1 MPWFHFFP
9 QIGSPPFGYILTQ
22 TGMTSLPLSGVWD
35 YTGIPQPLRLGVGV
49 YLLLSCCCRIGM
61 EVDFHWVL
69 LGLDRE
75 VGVKSTD
82 YKQPSTASL
91 IKSAWFW
98 VRVEA
103 YLDYLVEDPSG
114 SMLRV
119 KLGESEHLQLLSN
132 GEEKNSSP
140 LHQDCTHSIQAN
152 TTVLVRILQR
162 SRTDGMCVYRDWVSF
177 VSEHHVECGLICIHN
192 WRSKL
197 LCFLE
202 RTFTRILI
210 VIFSERWNFR

>member
-162 SRTDGMCVYRDWVSF
+162 SRTNESYMY
-177 VSEHHVECGLICIHN
+177 
-192 WRSKL
+192 L
-197 LCFLE
+197 L
-202 RTFTRILI
+202 
-210 VIFSERWNFR
+210 FRKKDNMYINIYTYIYKGISSCNYHA